1 MATVLN
7 EVKSTYGSPYA
18 FYTLSMDYSSR
29 TETSIVI
36 SWLLTGHLQYS
47 ASSMGKGYILTATV
61 YAGNNSQ
68 SKVLKASSEIWSG
81 TGTHTISGSFTVSG
95 LSASTSSIAT
105 ALYVD
110 SNVDQYESGYDS
122 CQLNKTS
129 GSALAIPKYNVVET
143 LPVYASPLVDTSDN
157 ARVYLYL
164 NSKW

>member
-7 EVKSTYGSPYA
+7 EQKSTYGSPYA
-18 FYTLSMDYSSR
+18 FYTLSMTASNRTASS
-29 TETSIVI
+29 VAI
-36 SWLLTGHLQYS
+36 SWSLTGHLQYS
-47 ASSMGKGYILTATV
+47 SSYMGTGYILTATV

-68 SKVLKASSEIWSG
+68 SKVLKASSETWSG

-95 LSASTSSIAT
+95 LSGSTSSIAT

-129 GSALAIPKYNVVET
+129 GTALSIPTYNTATNILTNAPALA
-143 LPVYASPLVDTSDN
+143 DTSDN